1 MDAHPASGGE
11 TPKMNGSVLIY
22 VADTEEQVWQLVK
35 NDIYTKTGVW
45 DSDKVSSL
53 YVPPPPSPPP
63 PPPPPPLE
71 LQASFQEPGEAGFL
85 LAP

>member
-22 VADTEEQVWQLVK
+22 VADTEEQVWELVK
-35 NDIYTKTGVW
+35 NDIYTTTGVW
-45 DSDKVSSL
+45 DSNKVSSL
-53 YVPPPPSPPP
+53 YIPPP
-63 PPPPPPLE
+63 PPPPFPPPLE
-71 LQASFQEPGEAGFL
+71 LQASSQEPGEAGFL